1 MAVGKSGEM
10 VDRDKLSIQIGGHH
24 VAQDGVAVDDFD
36 EAPIAAHMKNDEI
49 DISVDIGIG
58 EGSATV
64 WTSDLTHGYISINA
78 DYRS

>member
-10 VDRDKLSIQIGGHH
+10 ADRDKLSIQIGGHA

-49 DISVDIGIG
+49 DIEEMIPCRDCGAYVAK
-58 EGSATV
+58 GSKHRC
-64 WTSDLTHGYISINA
+64 S
-78 DYRS
+78 